1 MGLIPQG
8 LLSPDVL
15 SGCLAVLLDGRA
27 LIFVVQP
34 GISLAGPVAVVG
46 ELALAAAME
55 PLLSFEAG
63 VADYVCQAGRTKRHV
78 GLCLS
83 GRIIES

>member
-1 MGLIPQG
+1 M
-8 LLSPDVL
+8 
-15 SGCLAVLLDGRA
+15 
-27 LIFVVQP
+27 VQP

-63 VADYVCQAGRTKRHV
+63 VADYVCQAVIPSLLLERKD
-78 GLCLS
+78 
-83 GRIIES
+83 